1 MADRII
7 FDIRNLQKNE
17 VHYSPL
23 DRILIAIINNIP
35 APVLEARTVHLY
47 ADHLRPLPPLFGN
60 LRVDIVHSAPFRREA
75 VLVVELAGPG
85 SGPSLRGMVR
95 PSIRNLVRILT
106 LADMGVADLSNG
118 GAVRQILELREGAT
132 SGKDG
137 GEHARAVTMAVTVA
151 IDKSLQG
158 PCSEL
163 DDVSLEALFA
173 GDEPALVVDGALAAD
188 KDIMRAVLGLTRRK
202 TARILVCGKDSAV
215 NAPEVA
221 VLRPGPALLGQIAG
235 RALAVLVPAGGG
247 AQALSMP
254 EVLQLGGRCVAVAD
268 TLQVHDLCELA
279 SLSASSTEILPKPD
293 YAAFWDHVLNA
304 VPSARA
310 EAVPERPRIALV
322 TPIFPQKGGPPHS
335 SLDLALALTEIAQ
348 LDIWTD
354 GDMLPAHRAR
364 MNAVYR
370 LDATFEADRYDGIVY
385 VLGNHP
391 MYLKIFDM
399 MCEHGGALI
408 LHDAH
413 MVDFLNHRYGRKR
426 LGILLSQEHGAP
438 IDASDPGKVI
448 GRLAEYGRPFLREIV
463 RHANPTIVHS
473 PTSAAVL
480 HDLYGI
486 EANYFPVA
494 MPYPF
499 ERSELTPE
507 ARVQAKLTLGIATS
521 RPCIASFGEVHM
533 MKGAKQ
539 CLFVMKELLD
549 WGIDFQFLFV
559 GPVDKSLDS
568 ELRERI
574 EQYGLQDHVVIK
586 GPVSEADYIQH
597 LKAVDIVLQIRQIPF
612 GQVSGALLD
621 AVSAGMHGVASENL
635 ARSIEAPPLVR
646 RVNDKAS
653 PTIYAEQLAE
663 MIGAKSYEDR
673 PGPGWEDFTV
683 KHDFSRYARNLLL
696 MLFGRR
702 SCR

>member
-1 MADRII
+1 MD
-7 FDIRNLQKNE
+7 E
-17 VHYSPL
+17 
-23 DRILIAIINNIP
+23 
-35 APVLEARTVHLY
+35 
-47 ADHLRPLPPLFGN
+47 
-60 LRVDIVHSAPFRREA
+60 
-75 VLVVELAGPG
+75 
-85 SGPSLRGMVR
+85 SLRA
-95 PSIRNLVRILT
+95 PCNT
-106 LADMGVADLSNG
+106 LDQA
-118 GAVRQILELREGAT
+118 
-132 SGKDG
+132 
-137 GEHARAVTMAVTVA
+137 
-151 IDKSLQG
+151 
-158 PCSEL
+158 
-163 DDVSLEALFA
+163 SLEVLFA
-173 GDEPALVVDGALAAD
+173 GGQPVLAVDGALAMD
-188 KDIMRAVLGLTRRK
+188 KDIMRAVLGLTRRNP
-202 TARILVCGKDSAV
+202 ARILVCGESAAV
-215 NAPEVA
+215 GAPEVY
-221 VLRPGPALLGQIAG
+221 VLRPGPALLGRIAA
-235 RALAVLVPAGGG
+235 RSLAVLVPAAGGS
-247 AQALSMP
+247 QALSMP
-254 EVLQLGGRCVAVAD
+254 EVLGLGGRCVAVGQ
-268 TLQVHDLCELA
+268 TLQVHDLGELA
-279 SLSASSTEILPKPD
+279 ALPAGATALSSAPD
-293 YAAFWDHVLNA
+293 YAVLWDQVLTA
-304 VPSARA
+304 APSAPVA
-310 EAVPERPRIALV
+310 PVPERPRIALV

-335 SLDLALALTEIAQ
+335 SLDLALALTRIAQ

-399 MCEHGGALI
+399 MREHGGTLI

-426 LGILLSQEHGAP
+426 LGVLLSQEHGAP
-438 IDASDPGKVI
+438 IDASDPGQVI
-448 GRLAEYGRPFLREIV
+448 AKLAEYGRPFLREIV

-480 HDLYGI
+480 HNLYGI
-486 EANYFPVA
+486 DANYFPVA

-499 ERSELTPE
+499 ERPELTPE
-507 ARVQAKLTLGIATS
+507 ARLQAKLALGIAAS

-559 GPVDKSLDS
+559 GPVDKSLGN

-574 EQYGLQDHVVIK
+574 DQYGLQDHVVIK

-663 MIGAKSYEDR
+663 MIAAKSYEDR

-683 KHDFSRYARNLLL
+683 KHDFARYARNLLS
-696 MLFGRR
+696 MLFGKRDG
-702 SCR
+702 

>member
-1 MADRII
+1 MQLYTD
-7 FDIRNLQKNE
+7 
-17 VHYSPL
+17 
-23 DRILIAIINNIP
+23 P
-35 APVLEARTVHLY
+35 AL
-47 ADHLRPLPPLFGN
+47 PLPLG
-60 LRVDIVHSAPFRREA
+60 LADLGIEIVRSPPFRREA
-75 VLVVELAGPG
+75 VLVIE
-85 SGPSLRGMVR
+85 LRGKA
-95 PSIRNLVRILT
+95 SNLRDLVQPQLQRMLRV
-106 LADMGVADLSNG
+106 LAIADG
-118 GAVRQILELREGAT
+118 GAVAGGYGPDVHQLLELHMHRADAGAQ
-132 SGKDG
+132 
-137 GEHARAVTMAVTVA
+137 EVFPVVTVTVKA
-151 IDKSLQG
+151 A
-158 PCSEL
+158 L
-163 DDVSLEALFA
+163 DDSLRAPCGALDEASLEVLF
-173 GDEPALVVDGALAAD
+173 GDGEPVLVVDGALARD
-188 KDIMRAVLGLTRRK
+188 KDIMRAILGLTRRNH
-202 TARILVCGKDSAV
+202 ARILVCGEAAAV
-215 NAPEVA
+215 EAPEVS
-221 VLRPGPALLGQIAG
+221 VLRPGPALLGRIAD
-235 RALAVLVPAGGG
+235 RALAVLVPEGGR
-247 AQALSMP
+247 AEALSMA
-254 EVLQLGGRCVAVAD
+254 EALQLGVRCLAVGD
-268 TLQVHDLCELA
+268 TLQIHDLGELA
-279 SLSASSTEILPKPD
+279 ALPAPVVAPVSGMDGVPPSGSD
-293 YAAFWDHVLNA
+293 YHAFWDHVLNA
-304 VPSARA
+304 LPPAPVA
-310 EAVPERPRIALV
+310 AVIERPRIALV

-364 MNAVYR
+364 MHAVYR
-370 LDATFEADRYDGIVY
+370 LDAAFEADRYDAIIY

-399 MCEHGGALI
+399 MCEHGGTLI

-413 MVDFLNHRYGRKR
+413 MIDFLNHRYGSKR
-426 LGILLSQEHGAP
+426 LGALLSHEHGAP

-473 PTSAAVL
+473 PTSRAVL

-486 EANYFPVA
+486 NASYFPVA

-499 ERSELTPE
+499 EQSELTPQ
-507 ARVQAKLTLGIATS
+507 ARLQAKLALGIAVS

-539 CLFVMKELLD
+539 CLFVMKELVD

-559 GPVDKSLDS
+559 GPVDQSLGN

-574 EQYGLQDHVVIK
+574 ERYGLQEHVVIK
-586 GPVSEADYIQH
+586 GSVSESDYVQH
-597 LKAVDIVLQIRQIPF
+597 LQAVDIVLQIRQIPF

-635 ARSIEAPPLVR
+635 ARSIEAPSLIR

-663 MIGAKSYEDR
+663 MIAAKSYKDR

-683 KHDFSRYARNLLL
+683 KHDFGRYARNLMS
-696 MLFGRR
+696 MLFGKRD
-702 SCR
+702 

>member
-1 MADRII
+1 M
-7 FDIRNLQKNE
+7 
-17 VHYSPL
+17 
-23 DRILIAIINNIP
+23 
-35 APVLEARTVHLY
+35 Y
-47 ADHLRPLPPLFGN
+47 ADPVRPIPQVLADLRIG
-60 LRVDIVHSAPFRREA
+60 IVRYAPFRREA
-75 VLVVELAGPG
+75 VLVIEPVGMDDV
-85 SGPSLRGMVR
+85 SLRDMVQPAIRGMVR
-95 PSIRNLVRILT
+95 V
-106 LADMGVADLSNG
+106 LAVADRGPVAQGDGEGVSQL
-118 GAVRQILELREGAT
+118 LELRMRPMVSEDTAEGGPSAT
-132 SGKDG
+132 VSLPAAAD
-137 GEHARAVTMAVTVA
+137 ESLRA
-151 IDKSLQG
+151 
-158 PCSEL
+158 PCTGL
-163 DDVSLEALFA
+163 YKASLEALFA
-173 GDEPALVVDGALAAD
+173 GDQPVLAVDGALAMD
-188 KDIMRAVLGLTRRK
+188 KDIMRAVLGLTRRNP
-202 TARILVCGKDSAV
+202 ARILVCGESAAV
-215 NAPEVA
+215 DAPEVS
-221 VLRPGPALLGQIAG
+221 VLRPGPALLGRIAA
-235 RALAVLVPAGGG
+235 RSLAVLVPAAGGS
-247 AQALSMP
+247 QALSMP
-254 EVLQLGGRCVAVAD
+254 EVLGLGGRCVAVGK
-268 TLQVHDLCELA
+268 TLQVHDLGELA
-279 SLSASSTEILPKPD
+279 ALPSGTTEPLFAPD
-293 YAAFWDHVLNA
+293 YAAFWDQVLTA
-304 VPSARA
+304 APSAPVA
-310 EAVPERPRIALV
+310 AVPERPRIALV
-322 TPIFPQKGGPPHS
+322 TPFVPQKGGPPQS
-335 SLDLALALTEIAQ
+335 SLNFALALTEIAQ

-354 GDMLPAHRAR
+354 SNMLPAHRAR

-399 MCEHGGALI
+399 MREHGGTLI

-413 MVDFLNHRYGRKR
+413 MVDFLSQRYGRKR
-426 LGILLSQEHGAP
+426 LSAILSQEHGAP

-448 GRLAEYGRPFLREIV
+448 GKLIEYGRPFLREIV

-480 HDLYGI
+480 HNLYGI
-486 EANYFPVA
+486 DVNYFPLG
-494 MPYPF
+494 MSYPF
-499 ERSELTPE
+499 EPSELTPE
-507 ARVQAKLTLGIATS
+507 ARLQAKLALGIIPS

-559 GPVDKSLDS
+559 GPVDKSLDN

-586 GPVSEADYIQH
+586 GAVSDADYIQH

-663 MIGAKSYEDR
+663 MIAARSYEDR

-683 KHDFSRYARNLLL
+683 KHDFGRYARNLLS
-696 MLFGRR
+696 MLFGKRD
-702 SCR
+702 

>member
-1 MADRII
+1 M
-7 FDIRNLQKNE
+7 E
-17 VHYSPL
+17 
-23 DRILIAIINNIP
+23 
-35 APVLEARTVHLY
+35 LY
-47 ADHLRPLPPLFGN
+47 ADAERPIPLAVAHLGL
-60 LRVDIVHSAPFRREA
+60 DIVRSLPFRRET
-75 VLVVELAGPG
+75 VLVVEPAGTVTDV
-85 SGPSLRGMVR
+85 SLRELVQPTIHSMVR
-95 PSIRNLVRILT
+95 V
-106 LADMGVADLSNG
+106 LAVTDQGVAPQGDGVGVKQL
-118 GAVRQILELREGAT
+118 LELRMRPAAGDSAAGDGLMAT
-132 SGKDG
+132 V
-137 GEHARAVTMAVTVA
+137 AVPVA
-151 IDKSLQG
+151 IDASLLA
-158 PCSEL
+158 PCNGL
-163 DDVSLEALFA
+163 DEAILEVLFA
-173 GDEPALVVDGALAAD
+173 GGQPVLMVDGALAMN
-188 KDIMRAVLGLTRRK
+188 KDIMRGVLGLTRRNP
-202 TARILVCGKDSAV
+202 ARILVCSESAAV
-215 NAPEVA
+215 DAPEVS
-221 VLRPGPALLGQIAG
+221 VLRPGPALLGRIAA
-235 RALAVLVPAGGG
+235 RSLAVLVPAVGRS
-247 AQALSMP
+247 QTLSMP
-254 EVLQLGGRCVAVAD
+254 EVLGLGGRCVAVGD
-268 TLQVHDLCELA
+268 TLQVRDLAELA
-279 SLSASSTEILPKPD
+279 ALPTAAAELSSGSD
-293 YAAFWDHVLNA
+293 YAAFWDQMLIA
-304 VPSARA
+304 ASSDPSVS
-310 EAVPERPRIALV
+310 VPERPRIALV

-354 GDMLPAHRAR
+354 GDMLPSHRAR

-370 LDATFEADRYDGIVY
+370 LDATFEADRYDAIVY

-399 MCEHGGALI
+399 MCEHGGTLI

-426 LGILLSQEHGAP
+426 LGMLLSQEHGAP

-486 EANYFPVA
+486 DANYFPVA

-507 ARVQAKLTLGIATS
+507 ARLQAKLALGIAAL

-559 GPVDKSLDS
+559 GPVDKSLGN

-663 MIGAKSYEDR
+663 MIAAKSYEDR

-683 KHDFSRYARNLLL
+683 KHDFGRYARNLLS
-696 MLFGRR
+696 MLFGKRG
-702 SCR
+702 